1 MKILI
6 LGSGSFAGQAL
17 FSYLLLNGFEVFG
30 INRSGPKNHKY
41 WPWIKIIGNEFKENW
56 YEININTNPEE
67 IVKIINFIKPTH
79 IVDFMGQGMVAQS
92 WGDPSLWYSTN
103 ISSKVYVLEQ
113 IKNLTCLE
121 KYVRASTPEV
131 YGSSTKFIKESS
143 SFNPSTPYAVS
154 HCAID
159 YHIRCIGSNYDF
171 PYSIGRFANF
181 YGVGQQLYRVI
192 PKAILSFTNG
202 EKFTIDGDGKSL
214 RRFIFSDDIIS
225 AIENLLF
232 KSNPKTEYNFS
243 GSEEL
248 SILDLIKIITNYC
261 SVDFN
266 EVVQFGPEREG
277 KDLIYRLNCDKAK
290 KDFEWESK
298 VSMKKGI
305 SKVQNWIYENNDFLS
320 KSSWNYIHKC

>member
-30 INRSGPKNHKY
+30 INRSGPKNQKY

-56 YEININTNPEE
+56 YEININTNPED

-159 YHIRCIGSNYDF
+159 Y
-171 PYSIGRFANF
+171 P
-181 YGVGQQLYRVI
+181 
-192 PKAILSFTNG
+192 
-202 EKFTIDGDGKSL
+202 TI
-214 RRFIFSDDIIS
+214 
-225 AIENLLF
+225 
-232 KSNPKTEYNFS
+232 TV
-243 GSEEL
+243 
-248 SILDLIKIITNYC
+248 YC
-261 SVDFN
+261 
-266 EVVQFGPEREG
+266 
-277 KDLIYRLNCDKAK
+277 
-290 KDFEWESK
+290 
-298 VSMKKGI
+298 
-305 SKVQNWIYENNDFLS
+305 
-320 KSSWNYIHKC
+320 